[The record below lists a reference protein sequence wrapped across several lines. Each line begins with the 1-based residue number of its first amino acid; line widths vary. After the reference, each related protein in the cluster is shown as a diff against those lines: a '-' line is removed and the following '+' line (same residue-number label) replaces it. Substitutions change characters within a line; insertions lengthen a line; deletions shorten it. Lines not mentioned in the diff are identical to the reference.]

1 MKKKILS
8 VFLILL
14 MATISVSFP
23 VFADDEPEPVIEP
36 VEPEELPISEEM
48 EEEAVGEAEI
58 PGNLDL
64 PVVEEE
70 TEEEA
75 EGGEITEEPAAAVR
89 SVPLLGSSGTDAWL
103 SDWDYKVKSR
113 SSYDGD
119 YIFLNRYTGSSPDV
133 TIYGKATVG
142 GSQCPVCIN
151 VTYVNDYSPYITGW
165 NCSDG
170 IVNLTFESVDGT
182 KVCSSRSDRLD
193 DLFYGMENL
202 ETVHFGGNFQGNV
215 AQAGRMFEGCVNLKS
230 VDIETLDFGYASIY
244 RSMFKGC
251 RSLETITLNCNRG
264 TNLSSLFS
272 GCTSLREASLTG
284 VAGRQNN
291 ASDMFLNCTSLETV
305 SFSGMDFSNSPYFD
319 SMFEGCSS
327 LESIDLSGFNFG
339 EAYMMDKMFK
349 GCSSLSSV
357 DLSAASW
364 GTDQV
369 SAADMFYGCRKLE
382 EITLTEGF
390 KPKNCGDMFYTSS
403 LTKLKIKGT
412 PSQEFKDSVFSK
424 LKGWNRYIGAVKLK
438 ALIELEDMD
447 IHDCMFSVE
456 KEGEGSSSK
465 VSTFNYASDGN
476 RVELTAFVYAPG
488 SNTFTI
494 EEKYVSEMYGNIPVE
509 TIPISETPNITCDDA
524 VRSKTVT
531 IILNTDGSLSVGE

>member
-1 MKKKILS
+1 MGKKILS
-8 VFLILL
+8 IVLVML
-14 MATISVSFP
+14 MATVSVSFP

-36 VEPEELPISEEM
+36 VEPEELPLPVEI
-48 EEEAVGEAEI
+48 EEEIVGDAVVSET
-58 PGNLDL
+58 LD
-64 PVVEEE
+64 PVVAEGK
-70 TEEEA
+70 TEEN
-75 EGGEITEEPAAAVR
+75 IEEPVVTAIR

-103 SDWDYKVKSR
+103 ADWDYEIKPL
-113 SSYDGD
+113 YYYGD
-119 YIFLNRYTGSSPDV
+119 YIYLNQYIGSSPDV
-133 TIYGKATVG
+133 TIYGKGTVG
-142 GSQCPVCIN
+142 GSQYPVCIN
-151 VTYVNDYSPYITGW
+151 VTYVNDSSPYITGL
-165 NCSDG
+165 NCSDN
-170 IVNLTFESVDGT
+170 IVNLTFESVDET
-182 KVCSSRSDRLD
+182 KVCSCRSDRLD

-230 VDIETLDFGYASIY
+230 VDIETLDFGYATIY
-244 RSMFKGC
+244 RNMFKDC

-291 ASDMFLNCTSLETV
+291 AGDMFLNCTSLENV
-305 SFSGMDFSNSPYFD
+305 SFSGMDFSNCLYFD

-327 LESIDLSGFNFG
+327 LENIDLTGFDFG
-339 EAYMMDKMFK
+339 NAYLLDRMFK

-357 DLSAASW
+357 DLSAVSW

-369 SAADMFYGCRKLE
+369 STSDMFYGCRKLE
-382 EITLTEGF
+382 EITLAEGF

-424 LKGWNRYIGAVKLK
+424 LKGWNRYIGTVKLT
-438 ALIELEDMD
+438 ALIELEGMD

-456 KEGEGSSSK
+456 KDGEGSSSK
-465 VSTFNYASDGN
+465 VSAFNYASDGN
-476 RVELTAFVYAPG
+476 RVEHTVFVYAPG

-509 TIPISETPNITCDDA
+509 TIPISETPNITCEDA
-524 VRSKTVT
+524 VRSKTVN
-531 IILNTDGSLSVGE
+531 IILNSDGSLSVEE